1 MVVKVKISIK
11 KVVGVVLIGLGVY
24 ALYRFIMGEEGARR
38 DWWCHIPVVGTIACS
53 IPNIS
58 TLIISLVFLAVGGFF
73 LIE

>member
-1 MVVKVKISIK
+1 MKIIVK

-24 ALYRFIMGEEGARR
+24 ALYRLLVGEVGARR

-58 TLIISLVFLAVGGFF
+58 TLIVSLVFLAVGGFF

>member
-1 MVVKVKISIK
+1 MKIIVK

-24 ALYRFIMGEEGARR
+24 AMYRFLAGEVGAQK
-38 DWWCHIPVVGTIACS
+38 DWWCHIPVIGTIACS

-58 TLIISLVFLAVGGFF
+58 TLIVSLVFLAVGGFF